1 MLPAYTL
8 VVDISTNDKGIDEVK
23 FRETVVP
30 SLTHLVALK
39 GAFDRIPCT
48 PKFYPPDAEQD
59 RHGWSVR
66 TVVMISLGKQRAE
79 YLQVL
84 FDSIGKLVASELP
97 HYEVVWE
104 ISRFDFS

>member
-8 VVDISTNDKGIDEVK
+8 VVDISTNDTEIDEAK
-23 FRETVVP
+23 FRETVAP

-48 PKFYPPDAEQD
+48 PTFYPPDAEQG
-59 RHGWSVR
+59 RPGWSVR

-84 FDSIGKLVASELP
+84 FDSIGMLVSRELP
-97 HYEVVWE
+97 YYEVGWE
-104 ISRFDFS
+104 ISQFDFS